1 MTNQHARSRF
11 YNAPEHVGSAGL
23 PEERVAGTHPDTV
36 EAIVFLLLLGT
47 GWGWDIVHTT
57 NPL

>member
-36 EAIVFLLLLGT
+36 EAIVFLLL
-47 GWGWDIVHTT
+47 
-57 NPL
+57 